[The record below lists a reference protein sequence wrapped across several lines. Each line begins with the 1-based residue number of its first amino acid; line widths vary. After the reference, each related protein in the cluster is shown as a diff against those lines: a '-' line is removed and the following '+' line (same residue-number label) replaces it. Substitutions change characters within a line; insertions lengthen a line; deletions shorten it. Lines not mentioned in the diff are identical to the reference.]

1 MLLLTVSVDEF
12 SRAQR
17 PLRQEWRHQRP
28 FSVCACV
35 DIGWRV
41 SPGPARAVKETAAA
55 DVRQTRPQA
64 PAPRPC
70 RAGATARNNAARAAL
85 CEWLSHGDA
94 RVIATDYFKGIAA
107 GLLAMIAP
115 SALMLARSA
124 THLLPQL
131 DFIEMLSTLV
141 GMPGNAAAG
150 WTMAVLAGSVVL
162 GTLFA
167 WLEPR
172 IPGDSHARRG
182 ILFSV
187 GTWLAIMV
195 FLMPNL
201 DAGLFGLRLSLL
213 LPIGTFALH
222 VVYGAALGWIYGML
236 APTGAP
242 ELPHRSRL

>member
-1 MLLLTVSVDEF
+1 M
-12 SRAQR
+12 
-17 PLRQEWRHQRP
+17 
-28 FSVCACV
+28 
-35 DIGWRV
+35 
-41 SPGPARAVKETAAA
+41 
-55 DVRQTRPQA
+55 
-64 PAPRPC
+64 
-70 RAGATARNNAARAAL
+70 
-85 CEWLSHGDA
+85 
-94 RVIATDYFKGIAA
+94 IATDYFKGIAA

-115 SALMLARSA
+115 SALMLVRSA
-124 THLLPQL
+124 THRLPQL
-131 DFIEMLSTLV
+131 DFIEMLSTLA
-141 GMPGNAAAG
+141 GMPDNAAAG

-172 IPGDSHARRG
+172 IPGDSHTRRG

-213 LPIGTFALH
+213 LPIGTFVLH
-222 VVYGAALGWIYGML
+222 VVYGAALGWVYGML
-236 APTGAP
+236 DPTGTP